1 MNFRRAMAATS
12 RWWLVLV
19 LFTIFGTGSSI
30 AYAMVRHSSY
40 SATASVFFALNRGAT
55 VSELAQGNTYTQGV
69 VKSYSQVA
77 TLPIV
82 LNPVIS
88 QLGLKESPEA
98 LARQLTV
105 SVQADT
111 VIADITV
118 RDASPAQAA
127 RIANAVADQLGQA
140 VQTLSPTVGTA
151 ATGSSATVRVI
162 TIAPAQAPQAP
173 ARTGTTTLA
182 VAGLIGGLVCGIG
195 MVILLE
201 RVRSPLLSRSMAGYV
216 APIVGRLARDPRA
229 RSHPMPVST
238 HPHLPWAESFRM
250 LRTNLRRLEDSDEAR
265 CLAVVSPRSR
275 DGRTSVAVN
284 LAIAMC
290 HSARN
295 VLIIDADL
303 RNPSVTS
310 MIGVS
315 AAPVTTDTEKPE
327 SWDRLAEAERGS
339 RPGLADVLM
348 GEATLDGVVL
358 TWQTQTWRE
367 AALHILPAGRHA
379 VEPSEL
385 LSQSAMAD
393 VLDIARSK
401 YDVVIIDTP
410 PVLAV
415 TDGALI
421 AAQADGALLV
431 VNARRTREREFIDTV
446 TALRLAG
453 AKVRGTAFNQV
464 RAPINVRAAL
474 RRYAPRRHTWKH

>member
-1 MNFRRAMAATS
+1 MNLRRAMATTS

-19 LFTIFGTGSSI
+19 LFMIVGMGSSI
-30 AYAMVRHSSY
+30 AYATVRHSSY
-40 SATASVFFALNRGAT
+40 SATASVFFALNRGST
-55 VSELAQGNTYTQGV
+55 VTELAQGNTYTQGV

-88 QLGLKESPEA
+88 QLDLKESPES
-98 LARQLTV
+98 LAQQL
-105 SVQADT
+105 SVQVQQDT
-111 VIADITV
+111 VIADITAQ
-118 RDASPAQAA
+118 DSSPTQAA

-140 VQTLSPTVGTA
+140 VQTLSPTIGSIT
-151 ATGSSATVRVI
+151 TGGSTTVRVI
-162 TIAPAQAPQAP
+162 TIAPAEAP
-173 ARTGTTTLA
+173 AGPSRTSTVTLGLVGL
-182 VAGLIGGLVCGIG
+182 VAGLACGVAL
-195 MVILLE
+195 VILLE
-201 RVRSPLLSRSMAGYV
+201 RVRSPLLSRGMANTV
-216 APIVGRLARDPRA
+216 APVIGRISRDPRA

-250 LRTNLRRLEDSDEAR
+250 LRTNLRRLEDADEAR

-303 RNPSVTS
+303 RHCSVAS
-310 MIGVS
+310 MIGV
-315 AAPVTTDTEKPE
+315 ATPVAVEAEKGE
-327 SWDRLAEAERGS
+327 SWERLAES
-339 RPGLADVLM
+339 SPSTRPGLADVLM
-348 GEATLDGVVL
+348 GEAALDDVVL
-358 TWQTQTWRE
+358 SWQTQTWRE
-367 AALHILPAGRHA
+367 AELHILPAGRHA

-385 LSQSAMAD
+385 LSQSSMAD

-415 TDGALI
+415 TDGALV

-431 VNARRTREREFIDTV
+431 VNARHTREREFVDAV

-453 AKVRGTAFNQV
+453 AKIRGTAFNQV